1 MKFSTEDTSSSFQ
14 SNLTKIETYQTDI
27 GTFETS
33 ITADL
38 TSAQGFI
45 DTIDLG
51 DWSDKVETKFS
62 SFIDNSLKKGV
73 TAMTDDISG
82 GSFNTLKTTVDSLH
96 TSVQTCYNKK
106 KQIETKTLQ
115 LDRIPEYVDVQIPN
129 PTPSYMTDLSSTDD
143 DYITKKE
150 KNPTYT
156 QIETEI
162 ETLKGELETA
172 VGEANGY
179 ISTLEGLT
187 FDASDTSG
195 ESGGNGD
202 KSGDKSGD
210 KGGDKSGDKG
220 GGTDSSKQDNGL
232 PKTDGNAE
240 YQAYTD
246 IYPGDNMYFGGHI
259 TVDPNT
265 GNWIIQDTAHNA
277 TLYVPNSDGTITEV
291 YLGSVS
297 GEDAHYIFN
306 TVNSKGVDGFVSDV
320 SSGNKDPYSSMYLM
334 GNAEMAVSTTEGTVT
349 YSSKEGEDGHYLP
362 HIEYKDPD
370 NYENPLHPACETNR
384 MTDAYMNGSGQQL
397 EGGVPTYED

>member
-1 MKFSTEDTSSSFQ
+1 MRFSTEDTSSSFQ

-143 DYITKKE
+143 DYITAKE
-150 KNPTYT
+150 KNPAYT
-156 QIETEI
+156 QLESEI
-162 ETLKGELETA
+162 KTLKGELATA
-172 VGEANGY
+172 VGDANGY
-179 ISTLEGLT
+179 LNTISTIT
-187 FDASDTSG
+187 FDPDDTSG
-195 ESGGNGD
+195 GAGNNSSPGDKGDGSGKDGD
-202 KSGDKSGD
+202 KSGDKDGGKD
-210 KGGDKSGDKG
+210 GGDAVHLGFHFRED
-220 GGTDSSKQDNGL
+220 Q
-232 PKTDGNAE
+232 
-240 YQAYTD
+240 YTD
-246 IYPGDNMYFGGHI
+246 HQEG
-259 TVDPNT
+259 
-265 GNWIIQDTAHNA
+265 A
-277 TLYVPNSDGTITEV
+277 DGSRRS
-291 YLGSVS
+291 LG
-297 GEDAHYIFN
+297 
-306 TVNSKGVDGFVSDV
+306 
-320 SSGNKDPYSSMYLM
+320 
-334 GNAEMAVSTTEGTVT
+334 
-349 YSSKEGEDGHYLP
+349 KECL
-362 HIEYKDPD
+362 
-370 NYENPLHPACETNR
+370 
-384 MTDAYMNGSGQQL
+384 
-397 EGGVPTYED
+397 